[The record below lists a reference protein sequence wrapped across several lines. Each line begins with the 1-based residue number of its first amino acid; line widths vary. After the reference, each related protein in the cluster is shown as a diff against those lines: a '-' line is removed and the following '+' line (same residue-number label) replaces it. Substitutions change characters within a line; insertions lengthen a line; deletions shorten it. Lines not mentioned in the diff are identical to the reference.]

1 MKINY
6 DKTANAVYI
15 QIKKG
20 KISKTIEVSKSVVH
34 DVDSSGN
41 ILGIEILN
49 ASKLFSMKDLENNVD
64 AGIPLNITYST
75 PIGA

>member
-20 KISKTIEVSKSVVH
+20 KISKTIEVSKSVIH
-34 DVDSSGN
+34 DVDSGGN

-49 ASKLFSMKDLENNVD
+49 ASKLFSLKDLENNVD

-75 PIGA
+75 PTGA

>member
-15 QIKKG
+15 QIRKG
-20 KISKTIEVSKSVVH
+20 KISKTVEVSKNVIH
-34 DVDSSGN
+34 DTDSSGK

-49 ASKLFSMKDLENNVD
+49 ASKLFSLKDLENNVVS
-64 AGIPLNITYST
+64 GIPLNITYST
-75 PIGA
+75 PVGA

>member
-6 DKTANAVYI
+6 DKSANAVYI

-20 KISKTIEVSKSVVH
+20 KISKTVEVSKSVVH
-34 DVDSSGN
+34 DIDKDGN
-41 ILGIEILN
+41 VLGIEILN
-49 ASKLFSMKDLENNVD
+49 ASKLFSLKDLENNVI

-75 PIGA
+75 PVSA